1 MVVVGTWNVEN
12 LFRPGSDAG
21 PDSDAAYDAK
31 LTALARTITGLAPD
45 VLAVQEIGDP
55 KALADLVTRL
65 DGRWHSELADPDGRG
80 IRVGV
85 LSRLPLSD
93 VEQVVAFPKGLRPI
107 QVDDTDTI
115 LHQMGRP
122 ALRVRV
128 TVNSTTVDVV
138 SCHLKSKLLTFPG
151 GRFSPTDEDERAR
164 FAVYALHR
172 RAAEAATVRAYATAL
187 LAGHGQQ
194 RALLVTGDLNDEP
207 RPRPRN
213 SCTARPAPRSA
224 HPGTTGRTRAMG
236 SGCGTWPRSSRTTSA
251 SPVSTTAAANSST
264 TCSSL
269 THWSTPSKQS
279 RPAKSTYPPSPTNP
293 PRVATNPDPTTDQSW
308 HESPW
313 SDGSSQPGRLVCAG
327 PRTRH
332 ARP

>member
-207 RPRPRN
+207 QAATTQLLHGPPGSEIGTPGHDRPDKGDGQRLWN
-213 SCTARPAPRSA
+213 LAPLIPDNERFTRIYNGRRELIDHLLVSHA
-224 HPGTTGRTRAMG
+224 LVNAVEAVTTGE
-236 SGCGTWPRSSRTTSA
+236 
-251 SPVSTTAAANSST
+251 VDI
-264 TCSSL
+264 
-269 THWSTPSKQS
+269 PSITDQPAQS
-279 RPAKSTYPPSPTNP
+279 R
-293 PRVATNPDPTTDQSW
+293 D
-308 HESPW
+308 
-313 SDGSSQPGRLVCAG
+313 QPGSDHRPVVARISLV
-327 PRTRH
+327 
-332 ARP
+332 